1 MYWKVPE
8 SAMPLLAL
16 ILVAIVS
23 AQDPR
28 YEVFQPELVS
38 AVVGESIILPCSF
51 SYPQEI
57 EPIWKV
63 RVYWRI
69 NNFHGSYIFKDT
81 NDFVHPDYAERL
93 SLHGLP
99 TREKTASLRIEDLR
113 ESDSNRYFCRV
124 VLTMNDEVTEEIQC
138 IHGTELR
145 VSVSAPN
152 SSYELFQPKSVSA
165 VAGESVLLSCFF
177 SNHRMLDP
185 IWELKVFWRINS
197 SDGDYIYRDKEGF
210 THPDYTGRIS
220 LHGALWTMK
229 RASITIKQ
237 LRENDTNRYFC
248 GVESTNEGKSEQWQS
263 IGGTELRVSDSARK
277 PGYQVFQPELL
288 SAVAGESVIL
298 PCYFTYPQEI
308 RSIRNLNV
316 SWRINHFNGDFIY
329 NYSEKFTH
337 QNYKG
342 RISLA
347 GYPWGDKTAS
357 IRIRDLRKNDGNRYY
372 CRLQL
377 MKNDGAIEEVQSVNG
392 TELRVTDSAQKPGY
406 QVFQPELVS
415 AAVGESVI
423 LPCSFTYP
431 QEIEPV
437 WDVRVSW
444 RINAFL
450 GDYIYKFIPSFTH
463 QNYRRRISL
472 SGFPWGNKTAS
483 IRINDLRK
491 SDSNR
496 YYCRIKLMKNDGATE
511 EVQSVNGTELRVTDK
526 QINNPVTFSP
536 RTAVAPTVDKENR
549 KRNPNP
555 DVEEEGKTETVNP
568 GGDYGNIANY

>member
-138 IHGTELR
+138 IH
-145 VSVSAPN
+145 
-152 SSYELFQPKSVSA
+152 
-165 VAGESVLLSCFF
+165 
-177 SNHRMLDP
+177 
-185 IWELKVFWRINS
+185 
-197 SDGDYIYRDKEGF
+197 
-210 THPDYTGRIS
+210 
-220 LHGALWTMK
+220 
-229 RASITIKQ
+229 
-237 LRENDTNRYFC
+237 
-248 GVESTNEGKSEQWQS
+248 
-263 IGGTELRVSDSARK
+263 GTELRVSDSARK